1 MVRLTGLEPVTSAM
15 SRQRSN
21 QLSYRRFSACSLFSV
36 LLRDSGAHVIQEVWG
51 LQAFFLQ
58 AGGKGRSG
66 CIGSV
71 QILFDGRQLGYGL

>member
-51 LQAFFLQ
+51 LQAFFCRPV
-58 AGGKGRSG
+58 AKAEVATFAVFKYCSMAV
-66 CIGSV
+66 S
-71 QILFDGRQLGYGL
+71 